1 MKRFYTFLR
10 IRILTICVLL
20 SLAPLSSV
28 AQLASL
34 KPVDMVKSEV
44 PNSGDKTFANIR
56 INFSEP
62 LEGVKVVRNN
72 DAKPDDNNT
81 NSPTVLYAQALS
93 LPQHTAKTVTITHPD
108 FIPCVITFSELG
120 YKEPI
125 KAGDTYDITVDV
137 PSMTYVNANKA
148 FAELDFSKA
157 LSLFNEYLENENS
170 EYETS
175 AQNKITLIHQLKTL
189 SDFVNAHKN
198 SSDITTQRKV
208 YLAAKELYQKSG
220 SWEAYKI
227 YSELDKKLLP
237 TRIGDEITGV
247 SEMTIDSVWHDPV
260 KDISAMSEKRLPLV
274 NGENY
279 YAQIMVEVGL
289 DGVEFDGIE
298 QFMPA
303 ERRQGIY
310 YVYVPKGEE
319 QAETFYIIH
328 PDFQPLPVALKD
340 YGIESVKGGR
350 DYHIRINN
358 PPRTIMEADRAFGSL
373 DFNSALLLYADVLQ
387 NANLYDENVL
397 QKTAQNIQNVEN
409 LVEEDYATD
418 WNRIKTELNHTG
430 LASRE
435 YLASKT
441 DSLLNLATA
450 LKEKGVPGMDYNIKK
465 YKERKD
471 EYLHS
476 VYIKL
481 TAKELNSN
489 NHVVIANGME
499 KPLELKSIWVEY
511 QVNNNTIRQRLY
523 ASSPGE
529 YSGYMPKA
537 VSDWLSGHPGKSLKA
552 TIHSRKDING
562 VVFYPELRVRVG
574 NKNELNLSIDRG
586 DRSVSAIIYVENK
599 K

>member
-1 MKRFYTFLR
+1 MKRFHAYLS
-10 IRILTICVLL
+10 IRILAICALF
-20 SLAPLSSV
+20 SLAPLASV

-34 KPVDMVKSEV
+34 KPIDMVKSEE
-44 PNSGDKTFANIR
+44 PNNGDKTFATVR
-56 INFSEP
+56 INFTEP
-62 LEGVKVVRNN
+62 LEDVKVVRNN
-72 DAKPDDNNT
+72 DAKPDENRA
-81 NSPTVLYAQALS
+81 NSPTTVYAQALS
-93 LPQHTAKTVTITHPD
+93 LPQHTAKAVTITQPD

-120 YKEPI
+120 YKQPI
-125 KAGDTYDITVDV
+125 KAGETYDITVEV

-148 FAELDFSKA
+148 FANLDFPKA
-157 LSLFNEYLENENS
+157 LSLFNEYLESENS
-170 EYETS
+170 EYVTS
-175 AQNKITLIHQLKTL
+175 AQNKITLINQLKNL
-189 SDFVNAHKN
+189 SDYVNANKY
-198 SSDITTQRKV
+198 SSDLTTQRKV

-227 YSELDKKLLP
+227 YSDLEKKLLP
-237 TRIGDEITGV
+237 SRIGEEVTGV

-274 NGENY
+274 DGENF

-319 QAETFYIIH
+319 RAETFYIIH

-397 QKTAQNIQNVEN
+397 QEAAQNIQNVEN

-430 LASRE
+430 VASRE

-441 DSLLNLATA
+441 DTLLNLATT
-450 LKEKGVPGMDYNIKK
+450 LKAKGVPGMDYNIRK

-489 NHVVIANGME
+489 NHVVIANGQE
-499 KPLELKSIWVEY
+499 KPLDLKSIWVEY
-511 QVNNNTIRQRLY
+511 DVNDTPVRQRLY

-529 YSGYMPKA
+529 YSGYMPKV
-537 VSDWLSGHPGKSLKA
+537 VSDWLTTHPGKSLKA
-552 TIHSRKDING
+552 SIHSRRDVNG
-562 VVFYPELRVRVG
+562 VVFYPEMRVRVG
-574 NKNELNLSIDRG
+574 NKNELNLSIDKG
-586 DRSVSAIIYVENK
+586 DRSVSATIYVENK

>member
-1 MKRFYTFLR
+1 MKRVNSVFSV
-10 IRILTICVLL
+10 RILWVFIFL
-20 SLAPLSSV
+20 SFTTLSSF

-34 KPVDMVKSEV
+34 KPIEMNKTEDA
-44 PNSGDKTFANIR
+44 NTGDKTFANIR
-56 INFSEP
+56 INFTEP

-72 DAKPDDNNT
+72 DAKPDDNNA
-81 NSPTVLYAQALS
+81 NSPMTVYAQALS
-93 LPQHTAKTVTITHPD
+93 LPQHTAKAVTITHPD
-108 FIPCVITFSELG
+108 FIPCVITFSEVG
-120 YKEPI
+120 FNEPI
-125 KAGDTYDITVDV
+125 SAGDTYDITVEV
-137 PSMTYVNANKA
+137 PAMTYVNANKA
-148 FAELDFSKA
+148 FANLDFPQA
-157 LSLFNEYLENENS
+157 LSLFNEYLESENTEFS
-170 EYETS
+170 TS
-175 AQNKITLIHQLKTL
+175 AQNKITLINQLQNL
-189 SDFVNAHKN
+189 SDFVNANKN
-198 SSDITTQRKV
+198 SSDLTTQRKV
-208 YLAAKELYQKSG
+208 YLAAKDLYQKSG

-237 TRIGDEITGV
+237 SKIGDEITGV
-247 SEMTIDSVWHDPV
+247 SEMKIDSVWHDPV

-274 NGENY
+274 DGENY

-298 QFMPA
+298 QYMPA

-319 QAETFYIIH
+319 QAQTFYIIH

-350 DYHIRINN
+350 DYHIRIQN
-358 PPRTIMEADRAFGSL
+358 PPRTVMEADRAFGSL

-387 NANLYDENVL
+387 NAYLYDENVL
-397 QKTAQNIQNVEN
+397 QEAAQNIQNVEN

-435 YLASKT
+435 FLASKT
-441 DSLLNLATA
+441 DTLLNLATT

-489 NHVVIANGME
+489 NHVVIANGVE
-499 KPLELKSIWVEY
+499 KPLDLKSIWVEY
-511 QVNNNTIRQRLY
+511 ELNNNTIRQRLY

-537 VSDWLSGHPGKSLKA
+537 VSEWLTSHPGKSIKA
-552 TIHSRKDING
+552 TIHSRKDMNG

-574 NKNELNLSIDRG
+574 NKNDLNLSIDKG
-586 DRSVSAIIYVENK
+586 DRSVLATIYVENK

>member
-1 MKRFYTFLR
+1 MKKIHTYLW
-10 IRILTICVLL
+10 IRIIVIGFLLNLSPLLTF
-20 SLAPLSSV
+20 

-34 KPVDMVKSEV
+34 KPVDMVISEE
-44 PNSGDKTFANIR
+44 PNTGDKTFALIR
-56 INFSEP
+56 INFTEP

-72 DAKPDDNNT
+72 DAKPDDNNA
-81 NSPTVLYAQALS
+81 NSPTTVYAQALS

-108 FIPCVITFSELG
+108 FIPCVINFSELG
-120 YKEPI
+120 YNDPI
-125 KAGDTYDITVDV
+125 KAGDIYDISVEV

-148 FAELDFSKA
+148 FAELNFSEA
-157 LSLFNEYLENENS
+157 LSLFNKYLENENP
-170 EYETS
+170 EFATS
-175 AQNKITLIHQLKTL
+175 AQNKVTLINQLKNL
-189 SDFVNAHKN
+189 ADFVNTNKKSA
-198 SSDITTQRKV
+198 DLTTQRKV

-227 YSELDKKLLP
+227 YAELEKKLLP
-237 TRIGDEITGV
+237 SRIGEEVTGV
-247 SEMTIDSVWHDPV
+247 SNMTIDSVWHDPV

-274 NGENY
+274 DGENF

-289 DGVEFDGIE
+289 DGVEFDGIK

-303 ERRQGIY
+303 ERRQGMYYIY
-310 YVYVPKGEE
+310 VSKGEE
-319 QAETFYIIH
+319 SAETFYIIH

-340 YGIESVKGGR
+340 FGIESVKGGR

-387 NANLYDENVL
+387 NAYLYDENIL
-397 QKTAQNIQNVEN
+397 QEAAQNIQNVEN

-418 WNRIKTELNHTG
+418 WNRIKMELNHTG

-441 DSLLNLATA
+441 DTLLNLAIA
-450 LKEKGVPGMDYNIKK
+450 LKSKGVPGMDYNIKK
-465 YKERKD
+465 YKERKE

-476 VYIKL
+476 IYIKL

-489 NHVVIANGME
+489 NHVVIANGVE
-499 KPLELKSIWVEY
+499 KPLDLKSIWVEY
-511 QVNNNTIRQRLY
+511 QLKDATVRQRLY

-529 YSGYMPKA
+529 YSGYMPKV
-537 VSDWLSGHPGKSLKA
+537 VSDWLSNHPGKSIKA
-552 TIHSRKDING
+552 TIHFRRDING
-562 VVFYPELRVRVG
+562 VVYYPEMKVRVG

-586 DRSVSAIIYVENK
+586 DRSISATIYVENK

>member
-1 MKRFYTFLR
+1 MKRFHPFLS
-10 IRILTICVLL
+10 IRILSLCVLL
-20 SLAPLSSV
+20 SLASLASV

-34 KPVDMVKSEV
+34 KPVDMVKSEEA
-44 PNSGDKTFANIR
+44 NNGDKTFANIR
-56 INFSEP
+56 INFTEP

-72 DAKPDDNNT
+72 DAKQDDNNA
-81 NSPTVLYAQALS
+81 NSPTTVYAQALS
-93 LPQHTAKTVTITHPD
+93 LPQHTAKTVTITQPD

-120 YKEPI
+120 YYEPI
-125 KAGDTYDITVDV
+125 KAGETYDITVEV

-148 FAELDFSKA
+148 FAELDFSKS

-170 EYETS
+170 EYATS
-175 AQNKITLIHQLKTL
+175 AQNKIILINQLKKL
-189 SDFVNAHKN
+189 SDFVNANKN
-198 SSDITTQRKV
+198 STDLTTQRKV

-227 YSELDKKLLP
+227 YSELEKKLLP
-237 TRIGDEITGV
+237 SRIGEEVTGV
-247 SEMTIDSVWHDPV
+247 SVMTVDSVWHDPV

-274 NGENY
+274 DGENY

-310 YVYVPKGEE
+310 YLYVPKGEE
-319 QAETFYIIH
+319 QAQTFFIIH
-328 PDFQPLPVALKD
+328 PDFQPLGVALKD

-358 PPRTIMEADRAFGSL
+358 PPRTIMEADRAFGAL

-387 NANLYDENVL
+387 NAFLYDENVL
-397 QKTAQNIQNVEN
+397 QEAAQNIQNVEN

-430 LASRE
+430 SASRE
-435 YLASKT
+435 YLVSKT
-441 DSLLNLATA
+441 DSLINLATA
-450 LKEKGVPGMDYNIKK
+450 LKGKGVPGMDYNIKK
-465 YKERKD
+465 YNERKD

-476 VYIKL
+476 IYLQL

-489 NHVVIANGME
+489 NHVVIANGVE
-499 KPLELKSIWVEY
+499 KPLDLKSIWVEY
-511 QVNNNTIRQRLY
+511 NVDDRIVRQRLY

-529 YSGYMPKA
+529 YSGYMPKI
-537 VSDWLSGHPGKSLKA
+537 VSDWLTKHPGKSIKA
-552 TIHSRKDING
+552 TIHSRRDKNG
-562 VVFYPELRVRVG
+562 VVIYPEMRVRVG
-574 NKNELNLSIDRG
+574 NKNELNLSIDKG
-586 DRSVSAIIYVENK
+586 DRSVSATIYAENK